1 MYVLFSQPI
10 NSQVLEH
17 KMYVLSLQ
25 QKFSNCPNL
34 FDNLLNPPLGILSLS
49 VGQSSIPLRLYK
61 HVRLEQH
68 TLYHYGPYTSEP
80 AFQAT

>member
-1 MYVLFSQPI
+1 MY
-10 NSQVLEH
+10 
-17 KMYVLSLQ
+17 MLSSQ
-25 QKFSNCPNL
+25 QKFSNCSNL

-68 TLYHYGPYTSEP
+68 TLRTFSWGNWMKKLKQNWKIEE
-80 AFQAT
+80 

>member
-1 MYVLFSQPI
+1 
-10 NSQVLEH
+10 
-17 KMYVLSLQ
+17 MYVLSLQ

-80 AFQAT
+80 AFQAKIAHPDTIYRITSS